1 MSQWLVWFFFY
12 SFLGYG
18 LEKLHARLFRSP
30 RQVRKCF
37 LLLPLCPV
45 YGLAMTALLALAP
58 AGIGFLPLA
67 LLGGAVCTGVEYL
80 VHLFYDKA
88 LGVWFWDYRLMRGH
102 IGGRICPL
110 FAVIWGALSAIAV
123 KLVQPAAAA
132 LAGWV
137 PGWAVFLLWMVLA
150 VDCVLS
156 WSLLRRYRDTELL
169 TVGAVLA
176 QTRAVSQSSTSL

>member
-1 MSQWLVWFFFY
+1 MSRWFVCFLVY

-18 LEKLHARLFRSP
+18 LEKLHARSFRTP

-45 YGLAMTALLALAP
+45 YGLAMAALLALAP
-58 AGIGFLPLA
+58 EGAGGLPLV
-67 LLGGAVCTGVEYL
+67 LLGSAVCTGVEYL

-102 IGGRICPL
+102 AGGRICPQ
-110 FAVIWGALSAIAV
+110 FALIWGLLSAAAV
-123 KLVQPAAAA
+123 RWVQPVVEKLADAVPPGA
-132 LAGWV
+132 L
-137 PGWAVFLLWMVLA
+137 FLLWVVLA
-150 VDCVLS
+150 ADCVLS

-169 TVGAVLA
+169 TASAVLS
-176 QTRAVSQSSTSL
+176 QMRASSQSSTSL

>member
-45 YGLAMTALLALAP
+45 YGLAMTTLLALAP

-88 LGVWFWDYRLMRGH
+88 MGE
-102 IGGRICPL
+102 IG
-110 FAVIWGALSAIAV
+110 
-123 KLVQPAAAA
+123 
-132 LAGWV
+132 
-137 PGWAVFLLWMVLA
+137 
-150 VDCVLS
+150 
-156 WSLLRRYRDTELL
+156 
-169 TVGAVLA
+169 
-176 QTRAVSQSSTSL
+176 RAHV